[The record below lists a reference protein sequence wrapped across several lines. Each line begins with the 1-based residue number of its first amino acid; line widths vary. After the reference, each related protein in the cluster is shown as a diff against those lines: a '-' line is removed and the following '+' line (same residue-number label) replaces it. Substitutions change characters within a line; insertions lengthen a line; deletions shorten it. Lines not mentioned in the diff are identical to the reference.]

1 MDLLLAL
8 SKSAN
13 VPDFNDDTSFSHRHS
28 PIPDANDI
36 SPTQFYPIKVIEIK
50 YAELTWLNLTYFG

>member
-36 SPTQFYPIKVIEIK
+36 SPTQFYTIKVIEIK
-50 YAELTWLNLTYFG
+50 YAELT